1 VQERRELT
9 LRRDLDAALPG
20 ATPHAAGREPAA
32 ADGREAYGLRS
43 RAPPAGRGRGAE
55 GRCGDGGA
63 RRHSEKR
70 METRAVNALS
80 ASLSISSTDTAKFSF
95 TLFARG
101 AYENF

>member
-43 RAPPAGRGRGAE
+43 RAPPA
-55 GRCGDGGA
+55 
-63 RRHSEKR
+63 
-70 METRAVNALS
+70 
-80 ASLSISSTDTAKFSF
+80 
-95 TLFARG
+95 
-101 AYENF
+101 